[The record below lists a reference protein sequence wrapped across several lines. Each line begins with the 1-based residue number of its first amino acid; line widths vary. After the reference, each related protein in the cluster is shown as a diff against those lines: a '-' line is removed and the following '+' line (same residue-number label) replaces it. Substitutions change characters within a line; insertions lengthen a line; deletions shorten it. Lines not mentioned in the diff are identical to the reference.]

1 MRYCK
6 DCELTIS
13 HSRRGDVER
22 LYRAVADGEPRREIL
37 QMIYDLLGENCE
49 LRPPLDEMRLAD
61 RCQQGNR
68 AHG

>member
-1 MRYCK
+1 MSTCRCGLIVHGGNAI
-6 DCELTIS
+6 DI
-13 HSRRGDVER
+13 ER

-37 QMIYDLLGENCE
+37 QMIYDMFGSSCQ

>member
-1 MRYCK
+1 MRGVSK
-6 DCELTIS
+6 SEL
-13 HSRRGDVER
+13 EK

-37 QMIYDLLGENCE
+37 QMMHDLFGRDYD

-61 RCQQGNR
+61 RCQPGKR